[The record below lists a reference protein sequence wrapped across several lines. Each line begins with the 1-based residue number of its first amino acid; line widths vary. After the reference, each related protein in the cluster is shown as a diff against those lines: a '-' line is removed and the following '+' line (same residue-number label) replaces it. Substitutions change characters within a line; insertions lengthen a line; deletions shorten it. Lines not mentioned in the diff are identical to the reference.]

1 MEQLPMRERTNWRQ
15 YHPDQSRPDY
25 PRNIDRFKMSPAL
38 GTMIGGAINPDY
50 DEARKRAYRHASWI
64 DTASNMAPAAGT
76 AIGAGVG
83 ALAAGI
89 PTSGAA
95 APAGGVLGGVIGG
108 GIGAAAGA
116 FGQGWADRKRSKYE
130 DQDMEKQMQLALAA
144 ALLQGYA

>member
-1 MEQLPMRERTNWRQ
+1 MQRTNWRQ
-15 YHPDQSRPDY
+15 YHPSEPAADY
-25 PRNIDRFKMSPAL
+25 RRNPDRFKMNPAL
-38 GTMIGGAINPDY
+38 GTALGQAVNPDY

-89 PTSGAA
+89 PTGGAA
-95 APAGGVLGGVIGG
+95 APAGATIGGVIGG
-108 GIGAAAGA
+108 GVGTAAGA